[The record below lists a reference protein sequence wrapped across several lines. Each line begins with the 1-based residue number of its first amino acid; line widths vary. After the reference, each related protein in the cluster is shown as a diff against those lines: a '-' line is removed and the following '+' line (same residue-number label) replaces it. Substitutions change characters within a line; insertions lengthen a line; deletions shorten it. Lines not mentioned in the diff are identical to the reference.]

1 MGLFD
6 IFKKKDQPAE
16 PAHDPADDFD
26 TTPSK
31 DITID
36 VDEEHI
42 TINGKKLALPI
53 NMNELVELFGK
64 PEKQTFGKVYV
75 DVLDDD
81 DNAFLNA
88 MVGQRINYVWNDL
101 GLYAYTDD
109 RVNVN
114 TLMLV
119 IRPYEDHE
127 MPEIFPKNMFG
138 GTFTINGGSWFPPL
152 KPIKTE
158 YSNSA
163 EKKMRLGRH
172 LIYANFT
179 SRDFKDKNRTE
190 RHYSGFQIT
199 LPSE

>member
-1 MGLFD
+1 MGFFDLFR
-6 IFKKKDQPAE
+6 KKEYVEERP
-16 PAHDPADDFD
+16 DPAMQYD
-26 TTPSK
+26 TAPSK

-36 VDEEHI
+36 VDEENV
-42 TINGKKLALPI
+42 TINGKQLSMPVNI
-53 NMNELVELFGK
+53 NELVELFGT

-75 DVLDDD
+75 DVLDDE
-81 DNAFLNA
+81 DNAFLNS

-127 MPEIFPKNMFG
+127 MPEIYPKNMFG
-138 GTFTINGGSWFPPL
+138 GTFTIKGGSWFEPL

-163 EKKMRLGRH
+163 EKKMELGRH

-179 SRDFKDKNRTE
+179 ERDFKDKNRTE
-190 RHYSGFQIT
+190 RHYSYFQIT
-199 LPSE
+199 LPSK